1 MSALSAAEFKAVL
14 TRTAEQYAATAKE
27 QLSQASGMA
36 QPNENSAALV
46 NSMMMSVSDLHSHMQ
61 NTISQMRGDKTVTET
76 TASVSNNNGAG
87 GFLQRND
94 IEGVR
99 GDDDDLGLSQLASA
113 VNQISAVQSHQHSVM
128 TGQGSNLVWAEGYEA
143 IDGGQNLQKTQIYE
157 TNNKQ
162 GETSV
167 NDSMKE
173 SVKQFGVSQDKFE
186 SRDAVLPYEKEMQAH
201 LSRDETFVKEE

>member
-173 SVKQFGVSQDKFE
+173 SVKQFGLSQDKFE

>member
-1 MSALSAAEFKAVL
+1 MV
-14 TRTAEQYAATAKE
+14 
-27 QLSQASGMA
+27 

-99 GDDDDLGLSQLASA
+99 GEDDDLGLS
-113 VNQISAVQSHQHSVM
+113 
-128 TGQGSNLVWAEGYEA
+128 
-143 IDGGQNLQKTQIYE
+143 
-157 TNNKQ
+157 
-162 GETSV
+162 
-167 NDSMKE
+167 
-173 SVKQFGVSQDKFE
+173 
-186 SRDAVLPYEKEMQAH
+186 
-201 LSRDETFVKEE
+201 